1 MLLLSNGLFQTIGL
15 GYLTIYIEQCF
26 LLPPSFV
33 CSSWTEGEGHRKN
46 LSTFL
51 FLNIHENTLPNNGLI
66 PNSYSKSLLSLSSS
80 QMC

>member
-15 GYLTIYIEQCF
+15 GYLTIYRAGPQRIEWK
-26 LLPPSFV
+26 LLPSSFV

-51 FLNIHENTLPNNGLI
+51 FLNIHENTLPNLA
-66 PNSYSKSLLSLSSS
+66 
-80 QMC
+80 